1 MGRSLI
7 LTEIRDHVHLILHQ
21 GYQGRDNN
29 SDTVHQQR
37 RQLVAQRLTA
47 TRRHQ
52 DESVLTIQQ
61 TLDDCFLITLK
72 IIETEIFL

>member
-1 MGRSLI
+1 MGRPFI
-7 LTEIRDHVHLILHQ
+7 LTEIRDNVHLILHQ
-21 GYQGRDNN
+21 GYQGRNHN

-52 DESVLTIQQ
+52 DESVLTIQ
-61 TLDDCFLITLK
+61 
-72 IIETEIFL
+72 